1 MLGLCP
7 LLGTSNSTVNALG
20 LGLATML
27 VLACSNAAVSLVR
40 GAVSEAIRLP
50 AFVMIIAV
58 LTTCIELLMQAWT
71 YELYQVLGIFIP
83 LITTNCVILGRAEA
97 FAAKNGVLRASFD
110 GLLMGL
116 GFALVLLVLGGLRE
130 LLGQGTLLADM
141 HLLFG
146 PAAADWKIQPFPQY
160 QGFLLAI
167 LPPGAFIML
176 GLLIALKNRIDES
189 LAERAKVQ
197 AGDVPATQRQRQ
209 RVRVT
214 GVIE

>member
-1 MLGLCP
+1 MSEQDFREIARNGLWRNNPGLVQLLGLCP

-116 GFALVLLVLGGLRE
+116 GFALVLLVLGGLR
-130 LLGQGTLLADM
+130 GCSARVPCWPTCTCCSARRRRTGRSSRSRST
-141 HLLFG
+141 
-146 PAAADWKIQPFPQY
+146 
-160 QGFLLAI
+160 
-167 LPPGAFIML
+167 
-176 GLLIALKNRIDES
+176 
-189 LAERAKVQ
+189 RASCWRSCRR
-197 AGDVPATQRQRQ
+197 ARSSCSAC
-209 RVRVT
+209 
-214 GVIE
+214 